1 MDLNAVL
8 SMLKTKMEKK
18 ANAIQDLSDEIEL
31 KQMEIKET
39 DDAISLLQSFLT
51 QLMNERDEM
60 LDEYDELLN
69 KARKNKVMS
78 FMPSGINKFA
88 FRTEVEQVN
97 IKESEEKAQRIIEK
111 EEALVSSYKLTE
123 RINQLRYK
131 VRKTDVEE
139 KEYMDSINEL
149 IKLNNLLDQL
159 ENE

>member
-1 MDLNAVL
+1 
-8 SMLKTKMEKK
+8 MEKK

>member
-51 QLMNERDEM
+51 QLMNERNEM
-60 LDEYDELLN
+60 FDEYDELLN

-97 IKESEEKAQRIIEK
+97 IKESEEKAQKIIEK

-149 IKLNNLLDQL
+149 IRLNNLLDQL